1 MRAPVQLLLALSF
14 FFAAPAAAQDC
25 DAWSILVEDEPSRYV
40 AGVWAG
46 VPLDDPYAVERGVG
60 GGLIHRM
67 ESGAHETAFTVD
79 DVTRV
84 VRARSACTTVDAI
97 DIVVTETEIFVVHV
111 YGVDAGVF
119 GMADV
124 YRWTSATRHTRI
136 VGAIRRRARPI
147 ASAVEAALAALA
159 EET

>member
-1 MRAPVQLLLALSF
+1 MRALLVSVLLLG
-14 FFAAPAAAQDC
+14 AAPAAAQDC

-67 ESGAHETAFTVD
+67 ESGAHEAAFTVE
-79 DVTRV
+79 DVTRI

-97 DIVVTETEIFVVHV
+97 DIVVTEEEIFVVHV
-111 YGVDAGVF
+111 YGVDAGTF

-136 VGAIRRRARPI
+136 VGTLRRRAREIVP
-147 ASAVEAALAALA
+147 AVEAALAALSRDD
-159 EET
+159 EG